1 MIPINSEGDV
11 AAQPVSR
18 SQRRTWLRRAVSL
31 VLLGLLLYFFWP
43 LLGEIRAAADLF
55 RTADWIWLLVAISI
69 EVASYSSLTWMNAL
83 SLQPFSGSIGF
94 IPLAGVLTSMA
105 FIAVAIPS
113 AGISG
118 IAMRVH
124 LLRKYGYYPEESLFS
139 LVVETLLEFIALVT
153 VALIGIA
160 YLVQS
165 GGLNVLNVLWIV
177 FIGMLIIGILWSS
190 WHLVNDYERSRRIL
204 RGIVQIWNRYGKR
217 INELDLEDWDERLKF
232 FSKNLTRYPRS
243 SLWKFPL
250 SAYGKVILD
259 VFTLGVCFLLFG
271 YQIVPST
278 LLIGYGLILTLS
290 GVSALPGGLVM
301 TDAFVPVIF
310 SRLGVPGP
318 VALAAGLT
326 YRLIA
331 FWLVRFVGYVSW
343 LILERRK

>member
-1 MIPINSEGDV
+1 
-11 AAQPVSR
+11 
-18 SQRRTWLRRAVSL
+18 
-31 VLLGLLLYFFWP
+31 
-43 LLGEIRAAADLF
+43 
-55 RTADWIWLLVAISI
+55 
-69 EVASYSSLTWMNAL
+69 
-83 SLQPFSGSIGF
+83 LQPFSGSIGF

-124 LLRKYGYYPEESLFS
+124 LLRKFGYYPEESLFS

-165 GGLNVLNVLWIV
+165 GGLNILNVLWIV

-190 WHLVNDYERSRRIL
+190 WYVVNDYERSRRIL

-217 INELDLEDWDERLKF
+217 IKELELEDWDERLIF

-259 VFTLGVCFLLFG
+259 VITLGVCFLLFG

-331 FWLVRFVGYVSW
+331 FWLVRFVGYISW